1 MLVRNGKQ
9 IEFSCEVFPPKR
21 DDEMYDIFK
30 TLDAI
35 KELEPDFVSVTYG
48 AGGSNSKKTSTIAA
62 YIQNISDMR
71 SLAHMTAVGMTGEK
85 LQGMLDEL
93 SRKAVD
99 MILVL
104 RGDRPRNMSEE
115 EFEQRE
121 YRYASSIIPEIKLFG
136 DFKLFGVCYPE
147 KHPESPTVESDIAY
161 LKNKVDLG
169 VDELITQMFFD
180 NNKFY
185 TFMEELDKAGI
196 KAPVHAGIMPIT
208 KVNQLGTSVSLSG
221 SSVPTELS
229 NLIAKYSED
238 PEGMKQAGIEYAIK
252 QVDDLMNNGVYG
264 IHLYSMN
271 KADVTKAI
279 YDAIV

>member
-1 MLVRNGKQ
+1 LLVRNGKQ

-136 DFKLFGVCYPE
+136 DFKLFGACYPE

-229 NLIAKYSED
+229 NLIAKYSEN

>member
-1 MLVRNGKQ
+1 
-9 IEFSCEVFPPKR
+9 
-21 DDEMYDIFK
+21 
-30 TLDAI
+30 
-35 KELEPDFVSVTYG
+35 
-48 AGGSNSKKTSTIAA
+48 
-62 YIQNISDMR
+62 
-71 SLAHMTAVGMTGEK
+71 
-85 LQGMLDEL
+85 
-93 SRKAVD
+93 
-99 MILVL
+99 
-104 RGDRPRNMSEE
+104 
-115 EFEQRE
+115 
-121 YRYASSIIPEIKLFG
+121 
-136 DFKLFGVCYPE
+136 
-147 KHPESPTVESDIAY
+147 
-161 LKNKVDLG
+161 
-169 VDELITQMFFD
+169 MFFD

>member
-85 LQGMLDEL
+85 LQGMLNEL

-136 DFKLFGVCYPE
+136 DFKLFGACYPE

-238 PEGMKQAGIEYAIK
+238 PEGMKQAGIEYAIR

>member
-136 DFKLFGVCYPE
+136 DFKLFGACYPE

-229 NLIAKYSED
+229 NLIAKYSEN